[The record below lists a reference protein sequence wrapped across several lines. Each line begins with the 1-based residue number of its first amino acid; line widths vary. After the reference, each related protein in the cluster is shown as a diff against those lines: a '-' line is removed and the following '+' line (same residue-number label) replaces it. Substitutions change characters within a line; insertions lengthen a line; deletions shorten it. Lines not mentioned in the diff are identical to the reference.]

1 MSGFSNIFFNSSPKP
16 TIGVEVELQ
25 TLDSKT
31 LSPISGAPLLLNE
44 YGETAWLKKELLDS
58 IIEVNTDICNDI
70 SEVRDDLGKKITDVI
85 KVSNS
90 LNMEVLSMGIHP
102 LMNWKDASIADDE
115 RYISFLDRMQWVIK
129 NFIITGLHVH
139 VGVDSGEKAIAV
151 TNGLT
156 RYIPHL
162 IAISASSA
170 IHDGEV
176 TGLASTRTK
185 IFEALPTAGIPHR
198 LLNFSEFQKY
208 MRTLQRANTIE
219 SIREVWWDFRPHI
232 GFGTVEVRV
241 CDNVPTLKEMVQI
254 ASLSQCLIV
263 ALSEHYDTATQLPL
277 LDRWIL
283 VENKWRATRYGLDA
297 DIIIDDSGNQQTL
310 KESFNELID
319 KLIPIS
325 KKLGC
330 NKELES
336 LVDLVNNNKAPYNRQ
351 LDTYKKLNDLN
362 LVIKKSISELK
373 ESLNG
378 Y

>member
-1 MSGFSNIFFNSSPKP
+1 MSSFSNIVFNSSPRP

-25 TLDSKT
+25 TLDCKT
-31 LSPISGAPLLLNE
+31 LSPIPGAPLLLKE
-44 YGETAWLKKELLDS
+44 YGETTWLKKELLDS
-58 IIEVNTDICNDI
+58 IIEVNTDICNNI
-70 SEVRDDLGKKITDVI
+70 SEVREDLGNKITDVI

-254 ASLSQCLIV
+254 AALSQCLIV

-283 VENKWRATRYGLDA
+283 AENKWRATRYGLDA